1 MNKKTLFSPLGLVSI
16 TAGLVLSVAM
26 ISFMPSSLRI
36 DLTEDR
42 LYSLSD
48 GTRNIVSNLDQQLE
62 VMFFYSDS
70 ATEDIPQIR
79 SFATRVQE
87 LLREIV
93 MASNSNLR
101 LNVIDPEPFSEDE
114 DLATQFGI
122 QPVPVTQG
130 GEEIYF
136 GLVVTNGSGENMP
149 FNMQV
154 SEAIPLIRPDQEEF
168 LEYEVI
174 KLVAKVNNPDL
185 PVVGLI
191 TQLDI
196 DGGFDPVRGQATAP
210 WMVMEYIRQLYE
222 VRRVDIAGIDANNL
236 IDDEVDILMVVHPQ
250 DLSEEILYQI
260 DQYIMRGGAIMLF
273 LDPNAD
279 SMVTQSPQGTLIPAG
294 MRSELP
300 RLLEA
305 WGIAFENDKVLAD
318 NELALRVVMGQSR
331 RPSPHLGML
340 GVQRNYL
347 AQNDIITN
355 GLETINFSSAG
366 AIAQLEETS
375 TIFEPL
381 IESSTDAMLMDA
393 ALLENVADPSV
404 LFDEFVSS
412 QQSYVVAARVSG
424 LLDSAFP
431 EGRPIV
437 SEEGEESESQSEITS
452 NSLASEDTV
461 VEQEVVG
468 SEEAEEEIAE
478 AVEEEVIEVREHI
491 SGSGTIANI
500 VVFADTDFLSDRMWV
515 QVAQFLGRRI
525 PQPFAN
531 NGDLIINALD
541 NLSGSADLVSIRS
554 RGRYSRPF
562 TRVLDLQREA
572 DDRLRTEEADLLSRL
587 AETEASLADLN
598 QVEDGEPIGQI
609 TPEIQSE
616 IDRFNGELLETRR
629 RLRDVQYQLTED
641 IERLGANLK
650 AIDTALIPILLTIIL
665 LVMHYLR
672 VQRRKSGNYKR
683 PTT

>member
-1 MNKKTLFSPLGLVSI
+1 MNKKTFFSPLGLVSI

-101 LNVIDPEPFSEDE
+101 LSVIDPEPFSEDE

-154 SEAIPLIRPDQEEF
+154 SETIPLIRPDQEEF

-222 VRRVDIAGIDANNL
+222 VRRVDIAGIDANNH

-366 AIAQLEETS
+366 AIAQLEETN

-672 VQRRKSGNYKR
+672 VQRRKSGN
-683 PTT
+683 

>member
-1 MNKKTLFSPLGLVSI
+1 
-16 TAGLVLSVAM
+16 
-26 ISFMPSSLRI
+26 
-36 DLTEDR
+36 
-42 LYSLSD
+42 
-48 GTRNIVSNLDQQLE
+48 
-62 VMFFYSDS
+62 
-70 ATEDIPQIR
+70 
-79 SFATRVQE
+79 
-87 LLREIV
+87 
-93 MASNSNLR
+93 
-101 LNVIDPEPFSEDE
+101 
-114 DLATQFGI
+114 
-122 QPVPVTQG
+122 
-130 GEEIYF
+130 
-136 GLVVTNGSGENMP
+136 
-149 FNMQV
+149 
-154 SEAIPLIRPDQEEF
+154 
-168 LEYEVI
+168 
-174 KLVAKVNNPDL
+174 
-185 PVVGLI
+185 
-191 TQLDI
+191 
-196 DGGFDPVRGQATAP
+196 
-210 WMVMEYIRQLYE
+210 YE
-222 VRRVDIAGIDANNL
+222 VRRVDIAGIGADKF
-236 IDDEVDILMVVHPQ
+236 IDDEIDILMVVHPQ
-250 DLSEEILYQI
+250 NLSEEILYQI
-260 DQYIMRGGAIMLF
+260 DQYTMRGGAIMLF

-381 IESSTDAMLMDA
+381 IESSTDSMLMDA

-616 IDRFNGELLETRR
+616 IDRFNGEMLETRR

-672 VQRRKSGNYKR
+672 VQRRKSGN
-683 PTT
+683 

>member
-154 SEAIPLIRPDQEEF
+154 SETIPLIRPDQEEF

-222 VRRVDIAGIDANNL
+222 VRRVDIAGIDANNH

-424 LLDSAFP
+424 LFDSAFP

-672 VQRRKSGNYKR
+672 VQRRKSGN
-683 PTT
+683 